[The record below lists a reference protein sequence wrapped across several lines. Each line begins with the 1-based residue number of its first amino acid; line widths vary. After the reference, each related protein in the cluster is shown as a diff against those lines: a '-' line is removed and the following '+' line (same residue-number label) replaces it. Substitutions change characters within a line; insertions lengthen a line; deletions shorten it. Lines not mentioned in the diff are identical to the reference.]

1 MQINKKGLH
10 KTITWRI
17 CSSQDT
23 AKKQM
28 SKQDYRAVEM
38 HWPADLAPQMW
49 ENICLFGT
57 DPNKC
62 HIMIAFFPPS
72 ENEDCDVK
80 M

>member
-1 MQINKKGLH
+1 
-10 KTITWRI
+10 
-17 CSSQDT
+17 
-23 AKKQM
+23 M